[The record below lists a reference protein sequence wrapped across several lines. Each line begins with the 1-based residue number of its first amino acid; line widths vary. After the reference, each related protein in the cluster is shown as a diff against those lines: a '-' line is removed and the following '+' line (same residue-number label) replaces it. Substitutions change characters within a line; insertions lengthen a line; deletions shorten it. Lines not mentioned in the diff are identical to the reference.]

1 MPPSLVDAGA
11 RTYWGKHA
19 KRGVTALAV
28 VKISRYSK
36 MALGVPPPHAWVRVG
51 SGTLEAERLPR
62 KTRPEIRPVR
72 NGNRTLPMGTIMAG
86 IPRRVRPVS
95 TDEQDVAAQRDA
107 LEAVGVSGEYRPP
120 SEPVTGSRC
129 RPPHEPLESPTDTR
143 AASAGPCSPDRAPE
157 APSTVTGAVV
167 GGSVVGTT
175 GFDLEGH
182 CWRSRQRRPRPV
194 AQRPPFDGRLG

>member
-1 MPPSLVDAGA
+1 MPLVSWSRVVGFSRHCRWLVSSLELD
-11 RTYWGKHA
+11 WCEHA

-107 LEAVGVSGEYRPP
+107 LEAVGLRGVQAPLRTCHRLPVP
-120 SEPVTGSRC
+120 S
-129 RPPHEPLESPTDTR
+129 
-143 AASAGPCSPDRAPE
+143 
-157 APSTVTGAVV
+157 PS
-167 GGSVVGTT
+167 
-175 GFDLEGH
+175 
-182 CWRSRQRRPRPV
+182 
-194 AQRPPFDGRLG
+194 

>member
-36 MALGVPPPHAWVRVG
+36 MALGGPPPHAWVRVG

-72 NGNRTLPMGTIMAG
+72 NGNRTLPMGTSMGGNSPSGLPGSPHRA
-86 IPRRVRPVS
+86 
-95 TDEQDVAAQRDA
+95 EVAA
-107 LEAVGVSGEYRPP
+107 
-120 SEPVTGSRC
+120 
-129 RPPHEPLESPTDTR
+129 
-143 AASAGPCSPDRAPE
+143 
-157 APSTVTGAVV
+157 
-167 GGSVVGTT
+167 
-175 GFDLEGH
+175 
-182 CWRSRQRRPRPV
+182 PRE
-194 AQRPPFDGRLG
+194 